1 MKRILLVAL
10 ALVLISGLVLSG
22 CSSTPSTTAAAPKP
36 TTAVTTTAATTAAP
50 ATTTKP
56 ATTAAPTSAATS
68 TAPLKTW
75 NLKFSFEQVPNAPIT
90 LFAFIPWAKD
100 VERVT
105 NGRVKL
111 TLYDS
116 QTLMKSGNVIDGLKT
131 GIADVAW
138 TFTGLFPGQYET
150 FESVTLPFVSPNATS
165 ASRTS
170 WALYQKYPEIQN
182 LFSDVKMLSTWTS
195 EPFEILGTK
204 RNFKTLADFQNQKLR
219 ITAGSGTDMM
229 TLLGA
234 TPVNI
239 TQPDFYLGMKN
250 GVVDGG
256 GSPAEAILGF
266 KHYEVAP
273 FITYAPNVL
282 TLHLLAMSKNVW
294 NDFPKDIQDAIM
306 SVSGDYQSTRA
317 GNGYDQ
323 TAKDMPATIKAAGFN
338 ETYYTVP
345 ADELAKWNT
354 VAGKPVVDKW
364 LKSQASKNV
373 TAAPQIW
380 ADTLALEAQYSPK

>member
-1 MKRILLVAL
+1 LKRILLVAL

-68 TAPLKTW
+68 TAPQKTW
-75 NLKFSFEQVPNAPIT
+75 NLKFSFEQNPTAPIT
-90 LFAFIPWAKD
+90 QFAFIPWAKD

-105 NGRVKL
+105 NGRVKV

-116 QTLMKSGNVIDGLKT
+116 QTLMKSSNVFDGLKT

-150 FESVTLPFVSPNATS
+150 FESVTLPFLSPSSTA

-170 WALYQKYPEIQN
+170 WALYQKYPEIQK

-204 RNFKTLADFQNQKLR
+204 KNFKTLADFQNTKLR

-234 TPVNI
+234 TPVNV

-250 GVVDGG
+250 GVVEGG
-256 GSPAEAILGF
+256 GSPAEAIIGF

-282 TLHLLAMSKNVW
+282 TLHVLAMSTKVW

-306 SVSGDYQSTRA
+306 SVSGDFQSTRA

-323 TAKDMPATIKAAGFN
+323 SAKDLPAFTKNAGFN
-338 ETYYTVP
+338 VTYYTVP
-345 ADELAKWNT
+345 ADELAKWNA
-354 VAGKPVVDKW
+354 VAGTPVVDKW
-364 LKSQASKNV
+364 LKSQAGKNV
-373 TAAPQIW
+373 TVAPQIMT
-380 ADTLALEAQYSPK
+380 DTLAFEKQYSPK